1 TRLCNHNE
9 IFDPCEKLLKLTPFE
24 KATLMS
30 WLSDTNVDKGLNLY
44 ILLHYLSAINSNSY
58 YYHYVNN
65 GNSDGTNMFGHIIG
79 TSGSGKSS
87 ALTPHMDALGRTLSQ
102 MDIKQ
107 EYIQHP
113 NKSIDLLFEQP
124 FIVSNSTA
132 LQVFRSLLYGNRL
145 LCSTECDTLLSNLGA
160 YGNQY
165 NDPRFSE
172 NVNMLI
178 QMFDGTK
185 QQNRATLST
194 SYNIPDGRRASI
206 IGASVGDPYARVSQ
220 QHYEANGIS
229 GAHNRFTHYSCPV
242 MKAIKTNSGTNG
254 VVSNMV
260 PSLQHVYTVSFLLG
274 KVEYVARQNVYDKSQ
289 KKKSSKCHI
298 LFLHKACLYFLKDVY
313 NPDVEEKWN
322 RLRPTSKRQYHYL
335 SSKIEIELEEPE
347 DDASYEHSKSAHYYM
362 FNRVYQQWEEATE
375 TEQQEHEA
383 IISFKNSAKIPRF
396 ICNFARFR
404 LIMNILWHDD
414 VYQFIEISETVE
426 LPYRV
431 SDSFIEAVK
440 NVMDQMFPSNL
451 RKEDGTKILVIEKDT
466 ALMGD
471 IFFGHVDYVSRQ
483 LFDLSSILEK
493 FNTSPIPCR
502 VLKSVQ
508 EKTQEKAQ
516 PTLEKVDFANRD
528 ILTIILSKFV
538 FFSTSTFNSYRQ
550 FHNDK
555 DRLVTA
561 IEYLIDNELI
571 YRSPN
576 KFRFI
581 KGTRSS
587 YAMATPN
594 QIKRSNLAHTALIKL
609 NLNINEYEKLWKQCL
624 LPTPELAGKIDKPA
638 IDYISSQLVDYISI
652 IHRLGDADD
661 PVAQEILKPGLH
673 SAQIGIDFNSNT
685 FSLASEHILNFNTDD
700 DVMKQLKKICIRP
713 TNGKN
718 DLLICTK
725 SSMVDNHHYINT
737 TDTLVMDLSQPDVMD
752 LSQPDVMDLSQ
763 PDVMDISL
771 LHVDVVEQLQTK
783 LPPSSISKNMS
794 SNETYE
800 ISILKSHGLF
810 NEKAFSSIE
819 YDYPISDSLNINN
832 SDESFHN
839 QQHPYQKLSCKLSSS
854 IIVENN
860 DDNGYKTTSTSAMD
874 VDSNSQV
881 SSDNETMPSAYTTT
895 SDDSNKTSNETNIQP
910 SKTFDIITLSK
921 RLMLKPFIAFTKTDA
936 TRIYNNAE
944 T

>member
-1 TRLCNHNE
+1 
-9 IFDPCEKLLKLTPFE
+9 
-24 KATLMS
+24 
-30 WLSDTNVDKGLNLY
+30 
-44 ILLHYLSAINSNSY
+44 
-58 YYHYVNN
+58 
-65 GNSDGTNMFGHIIG
+65 
-79 TSGSGKSS
+79 
-87 ALTPHMDALGRTLSQ
+87 
-102 MDIKQ
+102 
-107 EYIQHP
+107 
-113 NKSIDLLFEQP
+113 
-124 FIVSNSTA
+124 
-132 LQVFRSLLYGNRL
+132 
-145 LCSTECDTLLSNLGA
+145 
-160 YGNQY
+160 
-165 NDPRFSE
+165 
-172 NVNMLI
+172 
-178 QMFDGTK
+178 
-185 QQNRATLST
+185 
-194 SYNIPDGRRASI
+194 
-206 IGASVGDPYARVSQ
+206 
-220 QHYEANGIS
+220 
-229 GAHNRFTHYSCPV
+229 

-274 KVEYVARQNVYDKSQ
+274 KVEYVARQNVYDKSK

-347 DDASYEHSKSAHYYM
+347 SDASYEHSKSAHYYM

-375 TEQQEHEA
+375 TEQQEHEG

-426 LPYRV
+426 PPYRV

-451 RKEDGTKILVIEKDT
+451 RKDDGTKILVIEKDT

-471 IFFGHVDYVSRQ
+471 LFFGHVDYVSRQ
-483 LFDLSSILEK
+483 LFDLSSIQEK

-502 VLKSVQ
+502 VLK
-508 EKTQEKAQ
+508 
-516 PTLEKVDFANRD
+516 R
-528 ILTIILSKFV
+528 
-538 FFSTSTFNSYRQ
+538 
-550 FHNDK
+550 
-555 DRLVTA
+555 
-561 IEYLIDNELI
+561 
-571 YRSPN
+571 
-576 KFRFI
+576 
-581 KGTRSS
+581 GTRSS
-587 YAMATPN
+587 YSMATPN

-652 IHRLGDADD
+652 IHRLGNADD

-737 TDTLVMDLSQPDVMD
+737 TDTLI
-752 LSQPDVMDLSQ
+752 MDLSQ

-854 IIVENN
+854 IIVGNN

-944 T
+944 TKNIVIGYLQQHGLIKQIDDLFLSSIPRRKITKYEIGYVKLFPNSQSASNTASFEVKLREKVGITFDDYVGKVLNGENASTPASIINNMFNTVHNKWLLNREWYDKIKAGYFSEYYQNKIICPDTNMSLPMVNVASVSSDDVRDLLDRPRSTMTASQRTNKELRRLGAKRQQAPGDEPSPKRKRKPKRFADDN